1 VVGRLSCR
9 PIQSASGREATEDG
23 RPLSGQEPTCAA
35 KEKPGAGPGLSILVV
50 IRLGVLAPLAEAQRG
65 QAKAEQHEST
75 GLGQVGPATATATA
89 TTDALASLSECYA
102 PIARYCGI
110 WIILSRVV
118 DAEVITGV
126 KAKFQ
131 FFCQPPT
138 YSSPP

>member
-1 VVGRLSCR
+1 
-9 PIQSASGREATEDG
+9 
-23 RPLSGQEPTCAA
+23 
-35 KEKPGAGPGLSILVV
+35 
-50 IRLGVLAPLAEAQRG
+50 VLAPLAEDQRG
-65 QAKAEQHEST
+65 QAKAEQHEGT
-75 GLGQVGPATATATA
+75 GLGQVGPATA

-118 DAEVITGV
+118 DAEIITGV